1 MAHALGFSAH
11 AVVWRHYLRDRS
23 DYDQIGDEIPDPHFL
38 GLLAISAFNAAGGAD
53 YAGAKVPVEDGSTR
67 FTSAS
72 DRHHWRESV
81 LRDELMTP
89 IAESAL
95 ISAITIQAMA
105 DIGYVFDVTQADPYT
120 LPETSSFGG
129 ASVRAKAA
137 GTSGQAIPFRCVV
150 DHPAETETVEEPD
163 ASPGVLESTILEIR
177 MLDGR

>member
-1 MAHALGFSAH
+1 MVDDLRIEVELSSLFAGAASASVLNRRLETRLPAVSRIKIDETYYNSLSDDLFKSIILHEMAHALGFSAN

-67 FTSAS
+67 LTSAS

-89 IAESAL
+89 IASRVR
-95 ISAITIQAMA
+95 SDQR
-105 DIGYVFDVTQADPYT
+105 DHDPGY
-120 LPETSSFGG
+120 
-129 ASVRAKAA
+129 
-137 GTSGQAIPFRCVV
+137 
-150 DHPAETETVEEPD
+150 
-163 ASPGVLESTILEIR
+163 
-177 MLDGR
+177 GRYRLCS